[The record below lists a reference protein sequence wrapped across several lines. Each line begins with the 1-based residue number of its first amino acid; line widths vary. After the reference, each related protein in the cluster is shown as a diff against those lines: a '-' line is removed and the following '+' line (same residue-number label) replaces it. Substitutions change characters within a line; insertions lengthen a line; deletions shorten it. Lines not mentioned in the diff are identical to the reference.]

1 MKHKL
6 MSQTQDVAGDLAA
19 AGSAGVA
26 SWTWIA
32 TANDVLQLIA
42 TAVAIVAGIYAVV
55 WHRVRIAEVKRNN
68 DEQSN

>member
-1 MKHKL
+1 MQNKFL
-6 MSQTQDVAGDLAA
+6 SQSQDVAGDLAA

-42 TAVAIVAGIYAVV
+42 TCVAIVAGIYAVV
-55 WHRVRIAEVKRNN
+55 WHRVRIAEVKRKNN
-68 DEQSN
+68 EQSN